1 MSKSITSC
9 NCDASAIEELNGYVI
24 EQAYGCTDASGEG
37 FQIVAYKEVS
47 GVKVYRE
54 FCRDDGEYY
63 ISEEYIPN
71 HEKEGMKGE
80 TSCTKN

>member
-9 NCDASAIEELNGYVI
+9 NCDASEIEELNGYVI

-47 GVKVYRE
+47 GEKVYRE

-63 ISEEYIPN
+63 ISEEYIPDC
-71 HEKEGMKGE
+71 KRK
-80 TSCTKN
+80 

>member
-9 NCDASAIEELNGYVI
+9 NCDASEIEELNGYVI

-37 FQIVAYKEVS
+37 FQIVAYKEVI

-54 FCRDDGEYY
+54 FCIDDGEYY
-63 ISEEYIPN
+63 ISEEYIPDC
-71 HEKEGMKGE
+71 KRK
-80 TSCTKN
+80 

>member
-9 NCDASAIEELNGYVI
+9 NCDASEIEELNGYVI

-63 ISEEYIPN
+63 ISEEYISDR
-71 HEKEGMKGE
+71 EKKRGIEGI
-80 TSCTKN
+80 SCVKK

>member
-9 NCDASAIEELNGYVI
+9 NCDASEIEELNGYVI

-54 FCRDDGEYY
+54 FCRDGGEYY
-63 ISEEYIPN
+63 ISEEYIPEC
-71 HEKEGMKGE
+71 EKKRGIEGISCMK
-80 TSCTKN
+80 K